1 MCTAMTHRGTP
12 CGHVAIAGSIVCRYH
27 GGGTPLAKSKI
38 KARLLAMSD
47 EALDALHEAIA
58 KGDWPVVV
66 RTAFGILDR
75 SGFGPSSTVKID
87 NTEADLKQLTDVEL
101 EARTQQVLRLIAA
114 RKVKTTNDDTP
125 TNANETA
132 PPSDVVH

>member
-1 MCTAMTHRGTP
+1 M
-12 CGHVAIAGSIVCRYH
+12 
-27 GGGTPLAKSKI
+27 AKSKI
-38 KARLLAMSD
+38 KSRLLAMSD
-47 EALDALHEAIA
+47 EALDALHEAMA

-75 SGFGPSSTVKID
+75 SGFGPSSTVKLD
-87 NTEADLKQLTDVEL
+87 TTENDLKQLTDTEL

-114 RKVKTTNDDTP
+114 RKTAATNDAP

-132 PPSDVVH
+132 DPSDVVH